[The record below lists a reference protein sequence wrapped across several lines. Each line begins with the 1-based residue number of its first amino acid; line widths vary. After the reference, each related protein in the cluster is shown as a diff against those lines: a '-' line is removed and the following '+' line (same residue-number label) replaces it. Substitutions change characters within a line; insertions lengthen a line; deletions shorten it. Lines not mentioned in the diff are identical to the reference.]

1 MWERFVLWLRENA
14 STLVLN
20 FGSICTLFGFT
31 RSDVLELRALS
42 VTGSICGMFY
52 HFTLRP
58 LRYPPLFWS
67 ALFAFVN
74 GYKILEIVQERQG
87 NVRLTQQQEQRYIH
101 FFMPHGITPKQFEII
116 DAKAESLDYKKGQI
130 IIRRDEELNH
140 VYLVVQGTTRASI
153 LGRFLTAASFRHNTE
168 PERAGQTITN
178 TSSSSSG
185 AWIGEI
191 SLLER
196 VWLKEQGK
204 LNVKTSTP
212 PPPPQQQPSSTKQS
226 DANDETS
233 NHKDTTT
240 AATITRKDSPPR
252 PQQTNHR
259 SMYTI
264 VAQDDCTVLRWS
276 HADMEQLME
285 KSSDMRAGLTRAMT
299 AAIVGKVINFTVSR
313 QNAAKLPTWSTWLDD
328 WKSSGAQVVQ
338 VQVENNNN
346 NPTTTSNPTTAEETI
361 TTPKENLPL
370 YPIRRF
376 R

>member
-1 MWERFVLWLRENA
+1 
-14 STLVLN
+14 
-20 FGSICTLFGFT
+20 
-31 RSDVLELRALS
+31 
-42 VTGSICGMFY
+42 
-52 HFTLRP
+52 
-58 LRYPPLFWS
+58 
-67 ALFAFVN
+67 
-74 GYKILEIVQERQG
+74 
-87 NVRLTQQQEQRYIH
+87 
-101 FFMPHGITPKQFEII
+101 MPHGITPKQFEII
-116 DAKAESLDYKKGQI
+116 DAKAEILEYKKGQI

-153 LGRFLTAASFRHNTE
+153 LGRFLTAASFRHHNNNNNN
-168 PERAGQTITN
+168 PESNEQRTGAGGGGQQTSN
-178 TSSSSSG
+178 SSSSG

-204 LNVKTSTP
+204 LNVKTTKSQSKSTTTT
-212 PPPPQQQPSSTKQS
+212 QPSSQSKQTQKS
-226 DANDETS
+226 DANATS
-233 NHKDTTT
+233 TTTNNNKDTTT
-240 AATITRKDSPPR
+240 TTSTN
-252 PQQTNHR
+252 PQQQNHQQQQLQSNR

-264 VAQDDCTVLRWS
+264 VAQEDCTVLRWS

>member
-1 MWERFVLWLRENA
+1 
-14 STLVLN
+14 
-20 FGSICTLFGFT
+20 
-31 RSDVLELRALS
+31 
-42 VTGSICGMFY
+42 MFY

-87 NVRLTQQQEQRYIH
+87 NVRLTAEQEQRYIH
-101 FFMPHGITPKQFEII
+101 FFMPHGVTPKQFEII
-116 DAKAESLDYKKGQI
+116 DAKAEILDYQRGQI

-168 PERAGQTITN
+168 PERAGQFTTN

-212 PPPPQQQPSSTKQS
+212 PPQEQQSSSLKPS

-233 NHKDTTT
+233 NHNDTTT
-240 AATITRKDSPPR
+240 AATITRKDSPQKQ
-252 PQQTNHR
+252 PQQTNNR

-276 HADMEQLME
+276 HADMELLME
-285 KSSDMRAGLTRAMT
+285 KSSDMRAALTRAMT
-299 AAIVGKVINFTVSR
+299 AAIVGKVINFTISR
-313 QNAAKLPTWSTWLDD
+313 TNAAKLPTWSTWLDD

-338 VQVENNNN
+338 VQVENNNQN
-346 NPTTTSNPTTAEETI
+346 STTNATKESTT
-361 TTPKENLPL
+361 TTPKENLPQ
-370 YPIRRF
+370 YPIKRF